1 MIKRLR
7 LQFLGIS
14 MALITVMLLVIMG
27 LICRFSWVNL
37 ENTALN
43 TLRAASDLVQ
53 QEKPDDKKP
62 GIIQNPWV
70 SYFLLW
76 INPDGELE
84 AVGSRQYDLTDKA
97 LLEQLLNAALERD
110 RAGGIFLKHSLAYCP
125 VEYGPDVCYAFMD
138 VSSQLESFRVL
149 VLICSGIGLGA
160 DLLFFAIMWML
171 SKWMVRPVQ
180 EAWDRQRQFV
190 ADASHELKTPLT
202 VILTNAELLQSEEFD
217 PSAKQRFTASI
228 HAMAVQ
234 MRGLVEY
241 LLDLARVDH
250 GALKIQKEK
259 MDLSA
264 LTEEAVLPF
273 EAVYFEA
280 GKILESRI
288 EPNIHL
294 TGNSQH
300 LRQLMEILLD
310 NGCKYSAAGTSVLL
324 KLQRQQGH
332 RVQLSVSSFG
342 PTLTEKQCDDI
353 FKRFYRL
360 DAARKMNHSYGLGLA
375 IAQSIVE
382 AHRGRIWCESKNG
395 KNTFY
400 VNLPL

>member
-43 TLRAASDLVQ
+43 TLQAATDLAQ

-76 INPDGELE
+76 KNPEGELE
-84 AVGSRQYDLTDKA
+84 AVGSRHYDLTDKA
-97 LLEQLLNAALERD
+97 LLGQLLEAAQQRD
-110 RAGGIFLKHSLAYCP
+110 RSGGILLKHSLAFSP
-125 VEYGPDVCYAFMD
+125 VEYGPEVCYAFMD
-138 VSSQLESFRVL
+138 VSSQLDSFRVL
-149 VLICSGIGLGA
+149 ILICGGIGLGA

-202 VILTNAELLQSEEFD
+202 VILTNAELLQSDGFD
-217 PSAKQRFTASI
+217 PDAKQRFTASI

-241 LLDLARVDH
+241 LLNLARVDH
-250 GALKIQKEK
+250 GAAQIMKEK

-280 GKILESRI
+280 GKTLESQI
-288 EPNIHL
+288 EPNIHV
-294 TGNSQH
+294 TGNDQH

-324 KLQRQQGH
+324 KLHRQTGH
-332 RVQLSVSSFG
+332 RVLLSVSSLG
-342 PTLTEKQCDDI
+342 PTLTEKQCEDI

-375 IAQSIVE
+375 IAQTIVE
-382 AHRGRIWCESKNG
+382 AHRGHIWCESKDG

-400 VNLPL
+400 VNLPM

>member
-14 MALITVMLLVIMG
+14 MALITVMLLVIMA

-37 ENTALN
+37 EKTALS
-43 TLRAASDLVQ
+43 TLQAATDLAQ

-62 GIIQNPWV
+62 GIIQNSWV

-76 INPDGELE
+76 ENPEGELE
-84 AVGSRQYDLTDKA
+84 ALGGRHYDLSDEA
-97 LLEQLLNAALERD
+97 LLRELLDAAEQRGSS
-110 RAGGIFLKHSLAYCP
+110 GGVLLKHSLAYCP

-138 VSSQLESFRVL
+138 VSSQLDSFWVL
-149 VLICSGIGLGA
+149 VLICGGIGLGA

-202 VILTNAELLQSEEFD
+202 VILTNAELLQSDEFD
-217 PSAKQRFTASI
+217 PEAKQRFTTSI

-241 LLDLARVDH
+241 LLNLARVDH
-250 GALKIQKEK
+250 GAAQIMKEHL
-259 MDLSA
+259 DLST

-273 EAVYFEA
+273 EAVYYEA
-280 GKILESRI
+280 GKTLESRI

-294 TGNSQH
+294 VGNSQH

-310 NGCKYSAAGTSVLL
+310 NGCKYSTPGTSVLL
-324 KLQRQQGH
+324 KLHRHAGH
-332 RVQLSVSSFG
+332 RVLLSVSSCG

-375 IAQSIVE
+375 IAQTIVE
-382 AHRGRIWCESKNG
+382 AHRGRIWCESKDG
-395 KNTFY
+395 RNTFY
-400 VNLPL
+400 VNFPL